1 MINFDDF
8 IYNKA
13 RVPDNATEKTE
24 FFKNLEQQF
33 QDEIANSEAAKE
45 YFKHYSAISISGFI
59 NSFARQKIS
68 LAQSYEYYERLY
80 NENETLELGFQNRAE
95 ELLDIILQ
103 KKLFNMQLLWR
114 AGKLNI
120 EGVDIAYDFEF
131 WESNIASCPF
141 IAPIEEHEVEIL
153 KDFLLHSNDY
163 DEMLEYSYSEWQD
176 YDTIM
181 EKDKYGLPD
190 DMPAWYDFYDMRM
203 GTSALL
209 ILPNTKGD
217 KENYYLEC
225 NAKAIQINNPPA
237 ANAAPDDSRPYLMG
251 YGEELYKF
259 ANSCETDAH
268 FVALFK
274 YYDYANK
281 KEDRLSGD
289 DITFAVDTL
298 SNADRPIYLS
308 GHLKWA
314 DAIIEAANKYKATK
328 IAEAL
333 DSAFEEYQLRR
344 DLGISGNQ
352 TIAEIRA
359 NNFRDT
365 ICQHYRKAILN
376 GRKLCGEPED
386 FNY

>member
-141 IAPIEEHEVEIL
+141 VSPIEEHEVEIL
-153 KDFLLHSNDY
+153 KDFLLNSNDY
-163 DEMLEYSYSEWQD
+163 DEMLEHSYTSLQD
-176 YDTIM
+176 YDSIM
-181 EKDKYGLPD
+181 EKDENGLPD

-209 ILPNTKGD
+209 ILPNYKGA
-217 KENYYLEC
+217 KEDYYMDC
-225 NAKAIQINNPPA
+225 SRKASIRDNPPA

-289 DITFAVDTL
+289 DITLAVDTL